1 MGMIRV
7 MATRWFALTRGTLP
21 RGVLVLIILAAWVGA
36 PSAQTLRGK
45 PVDTA
50 VKVEAASDVP
60 AERSTPRAT
69 MLTFL
74 EAMDDWAGGPSGRKA
89 DAVACLELNALIEE
103 RGEEVA
109 QDLKEV
115 IDRIGLVQRRNIP
128 NKATGE
134 PFELGRVLDDETE
147 DIVGRIVIARQD
159 DGQWLFTSETVES
172 AARMFLEVRH
182 MPRLTGTETLGFR
195 ADRWLRSWIPEML
208 QKPGLLLEHWQW
220 IGLALLVFFGLLLDR
235 LFLLVLGF
243 ITGRLLAKEHLA
255 VRRETTR
262 KSLRP
267 FGFVVMAAFWGTAI
281 RWLALPGDA
290 YLWLKVVIEFVVAI
304 GAVWGAY
311 RLVDL
316 AGEAAEQW
324 ARTTEGTFD
333 DLLIPLLTK
342 TAKLLVA
349 VAGIV
354 FLANQLKQDITG
366 VLAGLGLA
374 GMAVALAAQDFIKNV
389 FGSVMVLADRT
400 FQVGDWVIIDDVEG
414 SIERVGF
421 RSTKVRTFY
430 NSVIT
435 LPNSRFITASVD
447 NLGMRRYRRWKTN
460 LALTY
465 DTPPARIEAFC
476 EGVRELVRRHPY
488 TRKDYFQVYL
498 NGFNDSSLDVLLY
511 VFFECPDWNTELR
524 ERHRLMLDILR
535 MARSLGVDFAFP
547 TQTLHLES
555 VAAQAAP
562 DEPSRDPALPEPIDE
577 PAPYASQRDVSQAS
591 LRGRAAA
598 REIISAFDLDKDK
611 PPPVRIDLAT
621 HEAFGESDS

>member
-1 MGMIRV
+1 MIRP
-7 MATRWFALTRGTLP
+7 METRRTGRWHGLARGIGALLC
-21 RGVLVLIILAAWVGA
+21 VLVVVAAPA
-36 PSAQTLRGK
+36 AQTLRGK
-45 PVDTA
+45 PIDPDSVQKAEDG
-50 VKVEAASDVP
+50 AAAP
-60 AERSTPRAT
+60 AERSTARAT
-69 MLTFL
+69 MRTFID
-74 EAMDDWAGGPSGRKA
+74 AMNDWAGGLTGRID
-89 DAVACLELNALIEE
+89 DAVACLELNALISD
-103 RGEEVA
+103 RGAEVA

-115 IDRIGLVQRRNIP
+115 IDRIGVVRYAGIP
-128 NKATGE
+128 NRGTGE
-134 PFELGRVLDDETE
+134 PFEFGRVLDDDTG

-159 DGQWLFTSETVES
+159 DGQWLFTAETVES

-182 MPRLTGTETLGFR
+182 QPRLAGTETSEFR
-195 ADRWLRSWIPEML
+195 PDRWLRSWIPEGL
-208 QKPGLLLEHWQW
+208 QQPGILLEHWQW
-220 IGLALLVFFGLLLDR
+220 IGLAVLVFLGLVLDR
-235 LFLLVLGF
+235 VFLALLAF
-243 ITGRLLAKEHLA
+243 ITGRALAKEHLA

-267 FGFVVMAAFWGTAI
+267 FGFVVMAATWGAGLS
-281 RWLALPGDA
+281 WLALPNDA
-290 YLWLKVVIEFVVAI
+290 YLWLKVAIEFVVAI

-324 ARTTEGTFD
+324 ARGTEGTFD
-333 DLLIPLLTK
+333 DLLVPLLTK
-342 TAKLLVA
+342 TAKVLVS

-354 FLANQLKQDITG
+354 FLANQLRQDITG
-366 VLAGLGLA
+366 VLAGVGLGGL
-374 GMAVALAAQDFIKNV
+374 AVALAAQDFIKNV

-430 NSVIT
+430 NSLIT
-435 LPNSRFITASVD
+435 LPNARFITASVD

-488 TRKDYFQVYL
+488 TRKDYYQVYL
-498 NGFNDSSLDVLLY
+498 NAFNDSSLDVLLY

-535 MARSLGVDFAFP
+535 IARSLGVEFAFP
-547 TQTLHLES
+547 TQTLHLETL
-555 VAAQAAP
+555 AAQSPP
-562 DEPSRDPALPEPIDE
+562 DEPERDPELPEPIDE

-598 REIISAFDLDKDK
+598 REIITDFDLDKGK
-611 PPPVRIDLAT
+611 PPPVRI
-621 HEAFGESDS
+621 EAPSSEARGESDG